1 MASGI
6 PAGVIDVG
14 SNTVRLLVARFDDAG
29 PVTICSGRVRLGLG
43 AELEQLGRVSARKL
57 AEATDAVRSLGA
69 LAARHGLEAPE
80 VLVTA
85 PGRQAA
91 NASEL
96 VAALERGTR
105 GAGARA
111 VGDGGGDA
119 VVLRR
124 GRRARQTAWP
134 VAVVDLGGAST
145 EIAVGRP
152 SSGPGWIRSVD
163 LGALRLMTRLLPAE
177 QPAAGQID
185 AARVAV
191 AEAFALDRAAAR
203 VRGARRRR
211 LRARAAQDWSA
222 RHSGS
227 SELGSRSRAARDGDA
242 RGDRAGLWSRPAPR
256 AAAARGGADPDGG
269 SGARGRAA
277 PGRGRR
283 PARGCAARL
292 AGRDRG
298 ESSP

>member
-29 PVTICSGRVRLGLG
+29 PVTLCSGRVRLGLG
-43 AELEQLGRVSARKL
+43 AELEQFGRVSARKL

-91 NASEL
+91 NADEL
-96 VAALERGTR
+96 VAALERGIDSTVR
-105 GAGARA
+105 VLSATEEATLSFHGAVAE
-111 VGDGGGDA
+111 
-119 VVLRR
+119 
-124 GRRARQTAWP
+124 ARQKAWP

-191 AEAFALDRAAAR
+191 AGAFASIEPPRAFEALA
-203 VRGARRRR
+203 VGGC
-211 LRARAAQDWSA
+211 ARALRKLVGPSL
-222 RHSGS
+222 GP
-227 SELGSRSRAARDGDA
+227 SELGAARALLATATHEEVAQVYGVDRRRAPLLLAAALILTAVQERVGVPLQVVDGGLREGALLASRAAI
-242 RGDRAGLWSRPAPR
+242 
-256 AAAARGGADPDGG
+256 AA
-269 SGARGRAA
+269 
-277 PGRGRR
+277 
-283 PARGCAARL
+283 
-292 AGRDRG
+292 
-298 ESSP
+298 

>member
-29 PVTICSGRVRLGLG
+29 PVTLCSGRVRLGLG

-57 AEATDAVRSLGA
+57 AEATDAVRTLGA

-91 NASEL
+91 NADEL
-96 VAALERGTR
+96 VAALERGIEAPVRVLSATEEATLSFH
-105 GAGARA
+105 GAVAE
-111 VGDGGGDA
+111 
-119 VVLRR
+119 
-124 GRRARQTAWP
+124 ARQTAWP

-152 SSGPGWIRSVD
+152 SSGPGVD
-163 LGALRLMTRLLPAE
+163 QVGRPRCAPADD
-177 QPAAGQID
+177 PAAAGRATGCRAD
-185 AARVAV
+185 RCRTRRGRRGLR
-191 AEAFALDRAAAR
+191 LDRAAPR

-211 LRARAAQDWSA
+211 LRARPAQT
-222 RHSGS
+222 G
-227 SELGSRSRAARDGDA
+227 
-242 RGDRAGLWSRPAPR
+242 RPVTR
-256 AAAARGGADPDGG
+256 V
-269 SGARGRAA
+269 
-277 PGRGRR
+277 
-283 PARGCAARL
+283 
-292 AGRDRG
+292 
-298 ESSP
+298 E